1 MTSSALGLR
10 TFLPLAFAGTTALLT
25 AALSLYSSQQAEAQA
40 REAATQVLAGIAR
53 VSAQS
58 LTLGFDE
65 RLADLRSLQLNG
77 LPLDAQLDKRHRDI
91 SDYTWLGH
99 AGADGRVRVASG
111 DLWEGGDVSR
121 QGWYTSAR
129 QRAAV
134 TPAGNNSQGPAAH
147 LFSLALPLTT
157 ADGRANGVLVAQ
169 LGDSWISKRMDIS
182 LPPARQATG
191 IRLFVQGADGRAV
204 HSPSD
209 VSGTLATLPA
219 GEQAQTLRW
228 PDGVE
233 ALSVAIPLANERV
246 QSGWRVIAR
255 QPLAQVLAP
264 AQTLR
269 NTLLMGSAVLT
280 LLAALI
286 GYGLALFLGRP
297 LRALAAATTA
307 LPRADAAARVPAPG
321 RLHEAG
327 LLGDSLNQLL
337 ADRES
342 HQAALTKRNAALEAQ
357 VMQQTTAIGNAT
369 HQLALAKGEHDV
381 LVARLR
387 EQASTDALTGL
398 LNRRAFHAR
407 AGLECTRAQR
417 QQSPLCVL
425 SFDIDHFKVVNSTH
439 GRDAGDAVLKALADT
454 CRQTLREI
462 DVLARFD
469 GEEFVGLLPDTYL
482 PAAIVAAERL
492 RQAVEATVV
501 AVADGELHFTI
512 SIGVARVD
520 AEKGIEAALKTADSA
535 LYIAKHKGRNLVMSV

>member
-1 MTSSALGLR
+1 MTPSSPGLR
-10 TFLPLAFAGTTALLT
+10 TFLPLAFASTTALLT
-25 AALSLYSSQQAEAQA
+25 VALSLYSSQQAEGQA
-40 REAATQVLAGIAR
+40 KETASQVLAGIAR

-65 RLADLRSLQLNG
+65 RLADLRSLQQNG
-77 LPLDAQLDKRHRDI
+77 LPLDALLDKRPRDI
-91 SDYTWLGH
+91 TDYTWLAH
-99 AGADGRVRVASG
+99 ASADGRVRVASG

-121 QGWYTSAR
+121 QGWFTAAR
-129 QRAAV
+129 QQPAVSAA
-134 TPAGNNSQGPAAH
+134 ADNSQGPAAH
-147 LFSLALPLTT
+147 LFSLAMPLST

-169 LGDSWISKRMDIS
+169 LGDNWISKHMDIS

-191 IRLFVQGADGRAV
+191 IRLFVQSANGRTL

-209 VSGTLATLPA
+209 VSGALPTLPA
-219 GEQAQTLRW
+219 GEHAQALRW
-228 PDGVE
+228 PDGIE
-233 ALSVAIPLANERV
+233 ALSVAIPLGNERV

-255 QPLAQVLAP
+255 QPLTQLLAP
-264 AQTLR
+264 AHTLR
-269 NTLLMGSAVLT
+269 NQLLMGSALLT
-280 LLAALI
+280 LFAALA
-286 GYGLALFLGRP
+286 GYALAVFLGRP
-297 LRALAAATTA
+297 LQALAAATTA
-307 LPRADAAARVPAPG
+307 LPRADASARVPVPG
-321 RLHEAG
+321 RLREAG
-327 LLGDSLNQLL
+327 LLGTHLNQLL

-357 VMQQTTAIGNAT
+357 VTQQTTAIGNAT

-439 GRDAGDAVLKALADT
+439 GRDAGDAVLKALADL
-454 CRQTLREI
+454 CRHTLREI

-492 RQAVEATVV
+492 RKAVEATPV

-520 AEKGIEAALKTADSA
+520 AEKGIEAAIKTADSA